1 MKVSTSSVTKTAFS
15 EGGKTVCLL
24 FNWGFG
30 GRGSWATTNEAWSR
44 VGDSGF
50 LLAGGRLMTFLTL
63 TGNGPT
69 NLGACL
75 VDSSR
80 RYRSQVKRQLKGIE
94 TLDRGAQCRPYIDE
108 TVAPLP
114 VQLWLCM
121 MDYTCIL
128 FCGGKDASLCEDDL
142 QLEKVCQNFQKD

>member
-24 FNWGFG
+24 FNWGLGVG
-30 GRGSWATTNEAWSR
+30 GAGLLPMR

-114 VQLWLCM
+114 VQL
-121 MDYTCIL
+121 
-128 FCGGKDASLCEDDL
+128 
-142 QLEKVCQNFQKD
+142 